1 MSLRCHDTCRD
12 TCRDNTRRGINHPS
26 IVHQKRVHHTS
37 QRVCLPSSSHPQVEA
52 IVFAL
57 VRHAPHASGDAVAKL
72 ARGVAVQA
80 IEAGLIEASATLQY
94 VTSRNRTEQNRTVQ
108 NTKSHHITSHHI
120 TGRAHRSK
128 CCGAFCVDSVR
139 LSSSNVNVTASGGTD
154 DDCGSVPS
162 ARRLPSLLKR

>member
-12 TCRDNTRRGINHPS
+12 TCRDNTRRGINT
-26 IVHQKRVHHTS
+26 R
-37 QRVCLPSSSHPQVEA
+37 PSSIRNGSITHHNGCASHPQVEA

-162 ARRLPSLLKR
+162 ARGLPSLLKR